1 MSDIISQL
9 PNEILRIIMENVVY
23 SPNSSP
29 FVTSIRDL
37 KSATEVPKR
46 IRSVCLPIFWQS
58 VEIRPKGI
66 SHYTDLPDLLL
77 LYLSPISSKY
87 IKHLHFRKS
96 LGVCWRFY
104 QCPHSDGPRKAD
116 LVVYDLDDDD
126 LYDLDDGNAEDD
138 ELDYLNGADWGT
150 HSRNF
155 DHLSFASG
163 IIVNGLSHRQLR
175 SFSWDLGTCIPETI
189 LGPSGIITLRQD
201 SVENISLTTDRRC
214 FVDDDSTITWC
225 PHTYNQEFIIHLDNF
240 KNLKSFR
247 WRGPRCEDIDT
258 LSSAINNNR
267 TNLIKLELDFDSERR
282 WVCRLC
288 IERNRPKPGN
298 VVAIGTQNAERHLW
312 DHHKIQDPSG
322 KRSALASRK
331 KPSTGYQTITK
342 AFIACFFR
350 NEDGKAGKLILG
362 VPELTV
368 RHFGANIGHEII
380 EILESYEI
388 SEEKIGYFTLDN
400 AQNND
405 TAMDTIRE
413 RFKFHG
419 KERLSIS
426 FGERE
431 VRSASSIIFIQ
442 RLEFDAS
449 EDPRVRIRKPLN
461 VVADN
466 ETRWLS
472 QLYMI
477 RRALK
482 LRPYLETLVLKHKQ
496 EWEKDNTSKRSKR
509 LKSSAIIPAICRDEN
524 KLGDKD
530 WDVLEAFGDILQSFE
545 DAVKALEGDGIQR
558 KRKQGYFESC
568 GNVWDVIVGYEFL
581 LAELEK
587 AKAMVD
593 QYPEP
598 EHFKVNINLGWKK
611 LDEYYN
617 KLDETPIYYTS
628 LALHPAYRWGYF
640 ETVWSGRPAW
650 ISKAKDVVQSVWD
663 RGYKTLE
670 ISTEDNG
677 ESAAKRE
684 RTQYY
689 SPFERYKDEARIRPC
704 EEMDSDNAEDEYA
717 RWQKDVLPTDNQIR
731 DPLEYWHAQRFK
743 YPRLSRMAVDFMT
756 VQPMSAECER
766 LFSAAGRMV
775 TPLRN
780 QLEASTIAICQVL
793 RSWLQA
799 GIVEEVDPMLL
810 DKVNDTMG
818 EDSVEENSVSE
829 WLRDLS
835 MQMREEEVG
844 WE

>member
-1 MSDIISQL
+1 MSQ
-9 PNEILRIIMENVVY
+9 
-23 SPNSSP
+23 SSDFEAMN
-29 FVTSIRDL
+29 FVAASLFTPGRLTPAPSTPEPSTPAEACATRRDEDRL
-37 KSATEVPKR
+37 FR
-46 IRSVCLPIFWQS
+46 
-58 VEIRPKGI
+58 
-66 SHYTDLPDLLL
+66 
-77 LYLSPISSKY
+77 
-87 IKHLHFRKS
+87 HFRGYTWS
-96 LGVCWRFY
+96 QR
-104 QCPHSDGPRKAD
+104 
-116 LVVYDLDDDD
+116 
-126 LYDLDDGNAEDD
+126 
-138 ELDYLNGADWGT
+138 
-150 HSRNF
+150 SRNTKSWVWEYGF
-155 DHLSFASG
+155 D
-163 IIVNGLSHRQLR
+163 I
-175 SFSWDLGTCIPETI
+175 E
-189 LGPSGIITLRQD
+189 
-201 SVENISLTTDRRC
+201 
-214 FVDDDSTITWC
+214 
-225 PHTYNQEFIIHLDNF
+225 
-240 KNLKSFR
+240 K
-247 WRGPRCEDIDT
+247 
-258 LSSAINNNR
+258 
-267 TNLIKLELDFDSERR
+267 DSERR

-298 VVAIGTQNAERHLW
+298 VIAIGTQNAERHLW

-322 KRSALASRK
+322 KRSAPASRK

-342 AFIACFFR
+342 AFNLDLSAPREQAIANNLIKSFDRNVFQRLVVEWIVESNLSFREPENKRLRAIFEYLNPFVASADAHVGHDTVRKRAIAEFEKHKGKVIEVLRNAPGLIHISFDGWRSRNKHALYGVACFFR
-350 NEDGKAGKLILG
+350 NEDGKARKLILG

-368 RHFGANIGHEII
+368 RHFGANIGHEIV

-388 SEEKIGYFTLDN
+388 PEEKIGYFTLDN
-400 AQNND
+400 APNND
-405 TAMDTIRE
+405 TAMDTIGE
-413 RFKFHG
+413 RFKFCS
-419 KERLSIS
+419 KERRGRC
-426 FGERE
+426 FGHVINLVVKAILFGKDADAFESRLGHGDLLATAE
-431 VRSASSIIFIQ
+431 HELWRKRGPVGKLHNLVVAIHRSDVLTTLLRSIQ

-461 VVADN
+461 VVVDN

-509 LKSSAIIPAICRDEN
+509 LKASAIMPAICRDEN
-524 KLGDKD
+524 KLDDKD
-530 WDVLEAFGDILQSFE
+530 WAVLEAFGDILQSFE

-558 KRKQGYFESC
+558 KRKQGHFESY

-587 AKAMVD
+587 AKAMVN

-640 ETVWSGRPAW
+640 EMVWSGRPTW

-677 ESAAKRE
+677 EPAAKRQ

-704 EEMDSDNAEDEYA
+704 EKMDSDNAEDEYV
-717 RWQKDVLPTDNQIR
+717 RWQKEVLPTDSAIR

-810 DKVNDTMG
+810 DKADDTMG
-818 EDSVEENSVSE
+818 EKSVEEKSVSE
-829 WLRDLS
+829 WLRGLP
-835 MQMREEEVG
+835 MQMREEEA
-844 WE
+844 ERE